1 MNKKVIWVT
10 GASTGIGKEIAK
22 LFAKQGHIVIATARR
37 RSRLAAVV
45 REIKFSEGE
54 AVSFICNVASERSV
68 QITAKRIKEKFKKI
82 DLLVNNAGVTSFKS
96 FLESKIFDFDNVM
109 NTNVRGTFLC
119 TKAVLPTMIKN
130 RSGHIINISSVAA
143 NTIYEN
149 SSIYSASKAALLALT
164 NCLRSEIRKYNI
176 KVTNILPGATET
188 PIWDSKTRQRYKNK
202 MMSPQDIAN
211 VVFQAYNTNK
221 KVMIEDIVIRPIKGD
236 L

>member
-1 MNKKVIWVT
+1 M
-10 GASTGIGKEIAK
+10 
-22 LFAKQGHIVIATARR
+22 
-37 RSRLAAVV
+37 
-45 REIKFSEGE
+45 
-54 AVSFICNVASERSV
+54 
-68 QITAKRIKEKFKKI
+68 KFKKI

>member
-1 MNKKVIWVT
+1 
-10 GASTGIGKEIAK
+10 
-22 LFAKQGHIVIATARR
+22 
-37 RSRLAAVV
+37 
-45 REIKFSEGE
+45 
-54 AVSFICNVASERSV
+54 
-68 QITAKRIKEKFKKI
+68 
-82 DLLVNNAGVTSFKS
+82 
-96 FLESKIFDFDNVM
+96 M

-143 NTIYEN
+143 TTIYEN